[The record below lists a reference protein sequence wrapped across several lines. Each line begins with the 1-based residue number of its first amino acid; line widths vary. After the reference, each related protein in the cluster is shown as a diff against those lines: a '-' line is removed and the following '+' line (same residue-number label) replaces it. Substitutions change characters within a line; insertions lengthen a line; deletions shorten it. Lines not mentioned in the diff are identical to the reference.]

1 MRENKKN
8 IIPKNFF
15 SFPRKIITSKEALKD
30 IIQVDWNE
38 ILKSRKNNKN
48 QIVKLVKKHNID

>member
-1 MRENKKN
+1 MKENKKN

-15 SFPRKIITSKEALKD
+15 DIPRKIITSKKALKD
-30 IIQVDWNE
+30 VIPVNWND
-38 ILKSRKNNKN
+38 ISKSKRNNKN